1 MKVSLPSDNI
11 ENLHFKK
18 HISQYS
24 IPASRLNNMEL
35 VMGDLPGN
43 ARQSVTTSGRGS
55 LHSTALGSVASN
67 NSVRSST
74 VAQSKIFADQYNAQK
89 LTTVKTVD
97 CPKTP

>member
-67 NSVRSST
+67 NSVRNST
-74 VAQSKIFADQYNAQK
+74 LAQSKIFAD
-89 LTTVKTVD
+89 
-97 CPKTP
+97 